1 MKIVNNVADLK
12 SIISEVK
19 RAGKTIGL
27 VPTMGYLHAGHLSL
41 MTAAKKE
48 QNFVVASIFVNP
60 IQFGPNEDYAVYPRD
75 IKKDTELA
83 ASVGVDV
90 VFNPSVEE
98 MYPDGIDGL
107 LTHVTVDKV
116 TEKLCGATRPGH
128 FRGVAT
134 VVTKLF
140 NLVQPDAAYFGQK
153 DAQQVVVIKRMVK
166 DLNMNVTIKP
176 QPIVREKDGLAM
188 SSRNTYLSPTERTAA
203 LVLSKSLQTAK
214 TMLDHGERDAKT
226 IISNVMSIIQQ
237 EPTATI
243 DYVSL
248 TDPGSLTDLQQV
260 KASALLA
267 LAVRIGKIRLID
279 NLLWEA

>member
-1 MKIVNNVADLK
+1 MKIVNKVAELK
-12 SIISEVK
+12 SIISEAK
-19 RAGKTIGL
+19 KAGKTIGL

-188 SSRNTYLSPTERTAA
+188 SSRNTYLSPAERAAA
-203 LVLSKSLQTAK
+203 LVLFKSLQEAEK
-214 TMLDHGERDAKT
+214 MFDHGERDAKT
-226 IISNVMSIIQQ
+226 IIRNVTSIIQQ
-237 EPTATI
+237 EPTATN
-243 DYVSL
+243 DYVAL
-248 TDPGSLTDLQQV
+248 TDPESLTDLQQV
-260 KASALLA
+260 KARALLA
-267 LAVRIGKIRLID
+267 LAVKIGKIRLID